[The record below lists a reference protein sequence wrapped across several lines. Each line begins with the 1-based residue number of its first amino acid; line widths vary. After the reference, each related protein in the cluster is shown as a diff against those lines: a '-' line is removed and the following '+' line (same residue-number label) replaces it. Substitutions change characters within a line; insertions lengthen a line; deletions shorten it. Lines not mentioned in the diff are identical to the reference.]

1 MIGLLRLESA
11 GVLRARWLA
20 VSCALA
26 ASLVAF
32 FVVLA
37 TRESAVLA
45 FTGFDRVVNGVG
57 VAGLLFLPLLAVLS
71 TSQAIPQARQ
81 NGALEWILSHPVSRS
96 SCFWSLFVPRALA
109 VCGPVIGAVLALGI
123 AAAVL
128 GEAVPYGPLGR
139 FFVLLA
145 GQGVC
150 FAALGMAAGA
160 LSRSA
165 EQSLL
170 AGLVVW
176 ASAVA
181 LLDFALIGTMLRWRL
196 PPEMVFALASFNPV
210 QAGRLGLLSGAD
222 PDLGLL
228 GPVGT
233 WITVNLGPAIT
244 LTYAIAWPI
253 VLGAIAL
260 LLARAAFLR
269 RDVP

>member
-1 MIGLLRLESA
+1 
-11 GVLRARWLA
+11 VLRARWLA

-26 ASLVAF
+26 AGLVAF

-45 FTGFDRVVNGVG
+45 FTGFDRVVSGVG

-71 TSQAIPQARQ
+71 TSQSIPQARQ
-81 NGALEWILSHPVSRS
+81 NGALEWILSHPVSRTA
-96 SCFWSLFVPRALA
+96 CFWSLFVPRALA
-109 VCGPVIGAVLALGI
+109 VCGPVIGAVLALGL
-123 AAAVL
+123 AAAML
-128 GEAVPYGPLGR
+128 GETVPFGPLAR
-139 FFVLLA
+139 FLVLLA

-170 AGLVVW
+170 AALVVW

-181 LLDFALIGTMLRWRL
+181 LLDFALIGTMLRWQL
-196 PPEMVFALASFNPV
+196 PPELVFALAAFNPV
-210 QAGRLGLLSGAD
+210 QAGRLGLLAGMD

-233 WITVNLGPAIT
+233 WIAIHLGPG
-244 LTYAIAWPI
+244 LTFGYAVAWPI
-253 VLGAIAL
+253 VLSAGALAL
-260 LLARAAFLR
+260 AHAAFRR